1 MLMRHSVR
9 YAAVIALH
17 LQLRVTLSPASEL
30 CRCSLYLTG
39 SLLRYCLH
47 AVHWKAVMP
56 HYPHDAVVTYR
67 CGSFRSQDLHNEI
80 DNLRSLLD
88 ARPTMRQWT
97 EAQRER

>member
-1 MLMRHSVR
+1 
-9 YAAVIALH
+9 VIALH
-17 LQLRVTLSPASEL
+17 LQLRVTLSS
-30 CRCSLYLTG
+30 G
-39 SLLRYCLH
+39 LRAVTQYFTPDSIALALH
-47 AVHWKAVMP
+47 AVRWHAVMA
-56 HYPHDAVVTYR
+56 HYSHDAVVNYR